1 MAIDPRVTRARGRL
15 VVGARRRNVRIE
27 YFIKELSDKIAFTM
41 SVRMRTVVEMLHSR
55 VLLNIR
61 RPVTKTTGPRGGK
74 VVTDRSKPGEYPK
87 SETVQLMRT
96 LGSRVIR
103 PKRNVIVGMVGT
115 PLDYGAILEFSK
127 KLNRNWLGRTLRENS
142 GDVIRILTG
151 PIK

>member
-1 MAIDPRVTRARGRL
+1 MAIDPGVVRARKRI
-15 VVGARRRNVRIE
+15 GATAQRRNVRIE
-27 YFIKELSDKIAFTM
+27 YFIKELSDKIAITM
-41 SVRMRTVVEMLHSR
+41 SVRMQTVVEMLHSR

-61 RPVTKTTGPRGGK
+61 RPVTKTGK

-87 SETVQLMRT
+87 AETAQLMRT

-127 KLNRNWLGRTLRENS
+127 RLDRNWLGRTLQENA
-142 GDVIRILTG
+142 GDVQRILMG